1 MIFWEPGNI
10 CMLNTSIFGM
20 TPMFCFGIL
29 RIWFH
34 WMRIMRLDQSL
45 KYVQLKVF
53 QWLIWM
59 TIKLLEE
66 TFFLL
71 TTYIKSYP
79 DWKHVLLSNTS
90 GWWSHL
96 TISLLSHKFIIFF
109 SNIFLPF
116 LEVFFGA
123 TFSRSFVLLI
133 LLLKYCS

>member
-1 MIFWEPGNI
+1 
-10 CMLNTSIFGM
+10 MLNTSIFGM

-34 WMRIMRLDQSL
+34 WMRIMSLDQSL
-45 KYVQLKVF
+45 KYVQLKV

-90 GWWSHL
+90 G
-96 TISLLSHKFIIFF
+96 
-109 SNIFLPF
+109 
-116 LEVFFGA
+116 
-123 TFSRSFVLLI
+123 
-133 LLLKYCS
+133 